1 MTSKRKALKALLIL
15 AVVLLLSMFFAR
27 TVQTITTAKVQK
39 ISATRGKLEDKIEV
53 KGEIRF
59 SEGESFIVEGA
70 RKLNL
75 SVERL
80 LAKPGYLMKAGD
92 VIFTASIPTFDEEVQ
107 KIKENYDKKV
117 RELTVEVAGHIRL
130 PQESEHNR
138 YYNEVLQK
146 TDAYY
151 DKLYAAQA
159 AAIAAGKPLPQDL
172 STWNLPAVPPPG
184 VMATTPV
191 PAVEETQTP
200 AEGAKLVQGS
210 AAKEPAPTEIPATPA
225 PDAAQSPAITATP
238 APTTPPDVLRQ
249 QQLDAEAE
257 KALQEAHA
265 AKAAMD
271 EATNTLRRIY
281 QGTGPVRRTGDGV
294 YDYIKKTDGFREEIS
309 KLSDQMLVLDRLKA
323 ELVSIRVP
331 RDGWLTE
338 FSLKVG
344 DKYDGSKAAYTL
356 SRPGETPVLR
366 CDITEVKKP
375 LAKGMKAR
383 LEGSEV
389 ELTIADIEI
398 AADSKKYAI
407 IMLDAETL
415 SALGGLSKL
424 MAGPQNISI
433 TYRSARTTTL
443 IPASALRTDGEN
455 KYFVYVV
462 QQGMGGL
469 LSNTTYTVRK
479 QSVNVVETSSKLAAL
494 EDELSYVEIADREDR
509 ALSDGQA
516 VMEYV
521 D

>member
-1 MTSKRKALKALLIL
+1 VTSKRKALKALLIL

-39 ISATRGKLEDKIEV
+39 ITATRGKLEDKIEV

-59 SEGESFIVEGA
+59 SEGESFTVEGA

-75 SVERL
+75 SVERV
-80 LAKPGYLMKAGD
+80 LAKRGYLMKAGD
-92 VIFTASIPTFDEEVQ
+92 VLFTASIPGFDDEVQ
-107 KIKENYDKKV
+107 KIRESYDKKV
-117 RELTVEVAGHIRL
+117 RELTVEVSGHIRL

-146 TDAYY
+146 TDVYY
-151 DKLYAAQA
+151 DKLYLAQA

-172 STWNLPAVPPPG
+172 STWNLPAVLPPRA
-184 VMATTPV
+184 VAATPT
-191 PAVEETQTP
+191 PAVELTQAP
-200 AEGAKLVQGS
+200 GAGAQLVQGR
-210 AAKEPAPTEIPATPA
+210 ADAGPAPTEIPATPA
-225 PDAAQSPAITATP
+225 PEAAQSPAVSPSPSPTI
-238 APTTPPDVLRQ
+238 APEVLRQ
-249 QQLDAEAE
+249 QELDRKAEE
-257 KALQEAHA
+257 ALKEAYA
-265 AKAAMD
+265 AKATMD
-271 EATNTLRRIY
+271 EATNILRRIY
-281 QGTGPVRRTGDGV
+281 QGTGPVRRTGDAV
-294 YDYIKKTDGFREEIS
+294 YDYIKKTDGMREEIS
-309 KLSDQMLVLDRLKA
+309 KLSEQMLELNRLKA
-323 ELVSIRVP
+323 ELIRIRVP

-338 FSLKVG
+338 FSLKAG

-356 SRPGETPVLR
+356 SRPGEVPMLR

-375 LAKGMKAR
+375 LSKGMKAR

-398 AADSKKYAI
+398 AADSKKYAVI
-407 IMLDAETL
+407 PLDAETL
-415 SALGGLSKL
+415 SSLGGLSKL
-424 MAGPQNISI
+424 MAAPQNVTIA
-433 TYRSARTTTL
+433 YRSGHTTTL

-462 QQGMGGL
+462 QQGVGGM

-479 QSVNVVETSSKLAAL
+479 QSVTVVETSSKLAAL

-509 ALSDGQA
+509 PLSDGLA